1 MPLEDIIIITS
12 AIGHHDEKTGT
23 AIDPVSAALILADKT
38 DVRRNRVQNPV
49 KVNFDIHDRVN
60 YAALSSKL
68 EINNEKKI
76 VQMNL
81 ELDDNIRSLLL
92 TDIPETLGCSFEN
105 IMQSALHDKGSELF
119 AKYCC
124 SFRKAVSI
132 YSVFSSRR
140 SSPRK
145 RNTVLCSRRM
155 TRGRYIIVKRMDFC
169 CHTLELS

>member
-49 KVNFDIHDRVN
+49 KANFDIHDRVN

-105 IMQSALHDKGSELF
+105 IMQSALHDEGSELF
-119 AKYCC
+119 AKYCR

-132 YSVFSSRR
+132 YSVFFKQEEFASEKEYRVVF
-140 SSPRK
+140 K
-145 RNTVLCSRRM
+145 
-155 TRGRYIIVKRMDFC
+155 
-169 CHTLELS
+169 